1 MSAGGRA
8 GKGGGLTN
16 EKREVGTLVLRLSV
30 CTCMVHNGLDKL
42 ADPEGFAKFVVE
54 GHMGFLSPTVTPL
67 IWTYLAAATELAA
80 PVLLALGVLA
90 RPSALA
96 LATTMGLAVAFHVD
110 ESGLEGFPFAV
121 VEAHQ
126 YKFEAAALYC
136 AIFLFFLFKGPGK
149 LSVSGGK

>member
-1 MSAGGRA
+1 
-8 GKGGGLTN
+8 
-16 EKREVGTLVLRLSV
+16 
-30 CTCMVHNGLDKL
+30 
-42 ADPEGFAKFVVE
+42 
-54 GHMGFLSPTVTPL
+54 MGFLSPTFETVTPL

-96 LATTMGLAVAFHVD
+96 LATTTWGPTL
-110 ESGLEGFPFAV
+110 PFAV

-126 YKFEAAALYC
+126 FEAAALYC

>member
-1 MSAGGRA
+1 M
-8 GKGGGLTN
+8 
-16 EKREVGTLVLRLSV
+16 LRLSV

-54 GHMGFLSPTVTPL
+54 GHMGFLSPTFETVTPL

-126 YKFEAAALYC
+126 YKFEAAVLYC

>member
-1 MSAGGRA
+1 M
-8 GKGGGLTN
+8 
-16 EKREVGTLVLRLSV
+16 
-30 CTCMVHNGLDKL
+30 
-42 ADPEGFAKFVVE
+42 GF
-54 GHMGFLSPTVTPL
+54 MGFLSPTFETVTPL

-96 LATTMGLAVAFHVD
+96 LATMGLAVAFHVD
-110 ESGLEGFPFAV
+110 ESGGEGLSFFFFFSRFPFAV

-126 YKFEAAALYC
+126 YQFEAAALYC